1 MADYLSQHPLIIL
14 FLVIAIGYGIGSL
27 NFKGNKLGMAAVLF
41 CGLVLGRMIPEA
53 RVPETI
59 IWLGLIIFIYSIG
72 LVSGASFFHSF
83 RRKGF
88 RNILFILVM
97 LAFTAGLA
105 IFFAHVFDL
114 DKTTL
119 AGLYAGS
126 TTNTSSLAALL
137 DLISQNSADSNQQLL
152 DRAVTGFSITYPMGI
167 FGVMMA
173 IYLVEKMIR
182 IDYRAEE
189 KALKQEYGLHDA
201 IKRIK
206 VKITQTEIQGKTIR
220 DFKSSH
226 KFNVVFGL
234 FSRDGVIS
242 LPNYDTTF
250 NLDDVFNLIGSEDDL
265 LKCVDL
271 LGEETQV
278 TLPLEGSSFIKKRV
292 FVSNPKIVGVSLA
305 TLNLHEKY
313 SILVSRVRRGDIDI
327 LATGNT
333 ILELGDR
340 IQFVIRRDQVEKI
353 QDFFGDSYDRLSKIN
368 LASFGIG
375 IFVGLVLGTINIP
388 LPGEINIKLGFA
400 GGPLLVALIL
410 GALHKTG
417 PILWTIPYSANLTI
431 RQLGLILML
440 AGIGINSG
448 DAFFTTI
455 GSIEGFKIFSTG
467 CLVVFFS
474 AIVTLLVGYK
484 LLKIPFS
491 MLLGMVA
498 NQPAILD
505 FGIEK
510 TQNKLPNIGF
520 ALMLPIAII
529 TKIIFT
535 QLIYIFLN

>member
-1 MADYLSQHPLIIL
+1 MIENFSQYPLIIL
-14 FLVIAIGYGIGSL
+14 FLVIAIGSGIGSL
-27 NFKGNKLGMAAVLF
+27 NFKGSKLGVAAVLF
-41 CGLVLGRMIPEA
+41 CGLVLGRFIPEV

-72 LVSGASFFHSF
+72 LVSGASFFYSF
-83 RRKGF
+83 RAKGF

-105 IFFAHVFDL
+105 IFFAYLFDL

-137 DLISQNSADSNQQLL
+137 DLISQNSSGTNQQLL
-152 DRAVTGFSITYPMGI
+152 DQAVTGFSITYPMGI
-167 FGVMMA
+167 FGVMIA
-173 IYLVEKMIR
+173 IFLVEKMIK

-189 KALKQEYGLHDA
+189 KALKAAYGLHDA

-206 VKITQTEIQGKTIR
+206 VKVTRPEIQNKTIR
-220 DFKSSH
+220 DFKLSH
-226 KFNVVFGL
+226 KLNVVFGRY
-234 FSRDGVIS
+234 SRQGDIS
-242 LPNYDTTF
+242 LPNYDTVF
-250 NLDDVFNLIGSEDDL
+250 KQDDVFILIGSEDAL
-265 LKCVDL
+265 KKCVEL
-271 LGEETQV
+271 LGEETHI
-278 TLPLEGSSFIKKRV
+278 TLPIEGSSFVNKRV

-305 TLNLHEKY
+305 SLNLYEKY
-313 SILVSRVRRGDIDI
+313 SILVSRIRRGDIDL
-327 LATGNT
+327 LATGDA
-333 ILELGDR
+333 ILEMGDR
-340 IQFVIRRDQVEKI
+340 IRFVIRRDQVEAI
-353 QDFFGDSYDRLSKIN
+353 QDFFGDSYDRVSKIN
-368 LASFGIG
+368 LATFGIG
-375 IFVGLVLGTINIP
+375 ICVGLILGTISIP
-388 LPGEINIKLGFA
+388 LPGEIYIKLGFA
-400 GGPLLVALIL
+400 GGPLLVALVL

-417 PILWTIPYSANLTI
+417 PILWTIPYSTNLTI

-448 DAFFTTI
+448 DAFFATI

-467 CLVVFFS
+467 CLVVFIS
-474 AIVTLLVGYK
+474 AVMTLLVGYK